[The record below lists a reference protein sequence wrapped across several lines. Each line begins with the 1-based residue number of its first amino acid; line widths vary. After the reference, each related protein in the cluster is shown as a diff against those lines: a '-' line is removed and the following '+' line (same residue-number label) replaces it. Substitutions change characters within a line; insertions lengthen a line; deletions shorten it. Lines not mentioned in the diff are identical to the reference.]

1 MMITNITADILQKY
15 VEANEVVFQFCGELV
30 EVSNDTEKENKET
43 LLRYLRRGD
52 RVEVYTKQDRWAKD
66 GWSELA
72 DWSTDDDV
80 LFLLDG
86 VGVMIC
92 IPKKESVE
100 NHLIAE

>member
-1 MMITNITADILQKY
+1 MITNITADKLQKY
-15 VEANEVVFQFCGELV
+15 VETNEVVFQFCGELV
-30 EVSNDTEKENKET
+30 EASNDTEKENKET
-43 LLRYLRRGD
+43 LIRYLRRAN

-100 NHLIAE
+100 NHLNAE

>member
-1 MMITNITADILQKY
+1 M
-15 VEANEVVFQFCGELV
+15 
-30 EVSNDTEKENKET
+30 EVSNDTEEENKEI
-43 LLRYLRRGD
+43 LLGYFRRGN

-86 VGVMIC
+86 VGVMNF
-92 IPKKESVE
+92 IPKKEAVE
-100 NHLIAE
+100 NHLTTE

>member
-1 MMITNITADILQKY
+1 MITNITADILQKY
-15 VEANEVVFQFCGELV
+15 VETNKAVFQFCGELV

-100 NHLIAE
+100 NHLNAE

>member
-1 MMITNITADILQKY
+1 MTANITADILQKY
-15 VEANEVVFQFCGELV
+15 VETNEVVFQYCGELV
-30 EVSNDTEKENKET
+30 EVSNDTEKENKEI
-43 LLRYLRRGD
+43 LLGYFRRGN

-66 GWSELA
+66 GWSELT

-86 VGVMIC
+86 VGVMNF
-92 IPKKESVE
+92 IPKKEAVE

>member
-1 MMITNITADILQKY
+1 MITNITADILQKY
-15 VEANEVVFQFCGELV
+15 VEANEVVFQFCVELV

-52 RVEVYTKQDRWAKD
+52 CVEVYTKQDRWAKD

-100 NHLIAE
+100 NHLNAE